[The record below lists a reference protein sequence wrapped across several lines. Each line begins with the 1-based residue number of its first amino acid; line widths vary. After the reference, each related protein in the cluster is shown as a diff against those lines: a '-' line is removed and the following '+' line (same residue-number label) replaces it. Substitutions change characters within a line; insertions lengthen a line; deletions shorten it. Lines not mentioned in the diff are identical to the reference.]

1 MGYKFG
7 TKSQRKYSLGVKHQI
22 HDFSKMG
29 LKTSKTVGSISPM
42 ISLFAPEIG
51 VPLGVAAG
59 TGKIVSTGIERLTR

>member
-29 LKTSKTVGSISPM
+29 LKSSKTVGSVSPM

-51 VPLGVAAG
+51 VPLGAAAAT
-59 TGKIVSTGIERLTR
+59 TGVISKGIERITR